1 MDLRRG
7 WAGGRGYGRGAARA
21 GACAVALSLAAALC
35 GAAGTAGA
43 STGAAGASSGA
54 STRAA
59 AAVRGAAPAGSQV
72 AKICAEPSPG
82 AVLAT
87 GSHRTPAGPPAA
99 AVRVDQVGYPS
110 GAAKLAEIMTK
121 ARPSGGPPGGGLHWV
136 VVRAGSCTVAASG
149 KTRQDLGS
157 WSKRYGWVWAV
168 RFTGVRAPG
177 RYRVGILGDAA
188 AASPWFTI
196 GAAAQLYARPLANAL
211 YFYENERDGPDFI
224 HTALRSAPG
233 HLNDLSAMTY
243 RSPPVDE
250 NGNFQGSLAKY
261 ATGVRINA
269 SGGWFDAGDYL
280 HFVET
285 TSYAE
290 AILLQG
296 IASFPDQMGA
306 GQMGSGA
313 AAGSSGT
320 GSSGTDFTGEAR
332 FGLDFLQRMWH
343 QRTRTLYYQ
352 VGTGEAN
359 NYYTGDHDIWRLPQ
373 ADDHYQGSN
382 RHDVYIRHPP
392 VFRAGKPGAPISPNL
407 AGRLAADFA
416 LCYQVFRHSDP
427 GYAANCLRE
436 AETVYAQAGTHWKGQ
451 LLTALPW
458 DFYPETSWR
467 DDMMLGATEL
477 ARALQDAGH
486 PAALPGGLPVR
497 SAATYLR
504 DAAGWA
510 HAWVNS
516 KQALSDT
523 LNLYDVS
530 ALADY
535 ELDLALARSPVPGL
549 AITRSQLLGNLRAQ
563 IKKGI
568 TTAAKDPFGFGFAW
582 DQWDT
587 TTHGAG
593 LTVMADEYDALAGR
607 PVYAAWA
614 QRWLDDI
621 LGSNAWGVSLI
632 VGDGTVFPDCMQ
644 HQVANLAG
652 SLDGQPPILAGAAVE
667 GPNSFAATGTV
678 PNMRRCAASAPGDI
692 PYASFNGQHA
702 VFADNVQ
709 SYSTVEPAID
719 LAALTPL
726 AFAWQQNGAR

>member
-7 WAGGRGYGRGAARA
+7 RQGRTRLGRPQLARTRRGAARA
-21 GACAVALSLAAALC
+21 GACAAAFSLAAALC
-35 GAAGTAGA
+35 GAAPGGAALAGAGLGGAASA
-43 STGAAGASSGA
+43 STGSG
-54 STRAA
+54 
-59 AAVRGAAPAGSQV
+59 GGQPGGPAV
-72 AKICAEPSPG
+72 AKICAEPSSG
-82 AVLAT
+82 AVLTT
-87 GSHRTPAGPPAA
+87 GSHRKPAGAPAA
-99 AVRVDQVGYPS
+99 AIRVDQVGYPS
-110 GAAKLAEIMTK
+110 GAAKVAEIMTK
-121 ARPSGGPPGGGLHWV
+121 ARPSGDLPGGGLRWV
-136 VVRAGSCTVAASG
+136 LVRAGSCTVAASG
-149 KTRQDLGS
+149 LARQNLGA
-157 WSKRYGWVWAV
+157 WSKRYGWVWAA
-168 RFTGVRAPG
+168 RFSQVRAPG
-177 RYRVGILGDAA
+177 RYRVGILGDAS
-188 AASPWFTI
+188 AASPWFAI
-196 GAAAQLYARPLANAL
+196 GSAARLYAQPLANAL

-233 HLNDLSAMTY
+233 HLNDASAMTY
-243 RSPPVDE
+243 RTPPVNG

-269 SGGWFDAGDYL
+269 TGGWFDAGDYL

-285 TSYAE
+285 TSYTE
-290 AILLQG
+290 AVLLQG
-296 IASFPDQMGA
+296 VASFPR
-306 GQMGSGA
+306 QMGSR
-313 AAGSSGT
+313 
-320 GSSGTDFTGEAR
+320 SGTDFTGEVK
-332 FGLDFLQRMWH
+332 FGLDFLRRMWH
-343 QRTRTLYYQ
+343 ERSRTLYYE

-359 NYYTGDHDIWRLPQ
+359 SYYFADHDIWRLPQ
-373 ADDHYQGSN
+373 ADDHYRGTN
-382 RHDVYIRHPP
+382 PHYLYVRHPP
-392 VFRAGKPGAPISPNL
+392 VFRAGRPGAKLSPNL

-416 LCYQVFRHSDP
+416 LCYQVLRHSDP
-427 GYAANCLRE
+427 GYADGCLRS
-436 AETVYAQAGTHWKGQ
+436 AETVYSLADPQWKGH
-451 LLTALPW
+451 LMTAIPW

-477 ARALQDAGH
+477 ARALQEAGH
-486 PAALPGGLPVR
+486 PAALPAGLPVR
-497 SAATYLR
+497 SAGTYLR
-504 DAAGWA
+504 DAASWA
-510 HAWVNS
+510 SAWIHS
-516 KQALSDT
+516 KQALADT

-535 ELDLALARSPVPGL
+535 ELVLTIRAQHATGL
-549 AITRSQLLGNLRAQ
+549 AVTTAQLLADLRGQ
-563 IKKGI
+563 IEKGI
-568 TTAAKDPFGFGFAW
+568 RIGAKDPFRFGFAW

-593 LTVMADEYDALAGR
+593 LTVMADEYDALTGR

-652 SLDGQPPILAGAAVE
+652 SLDGQPPVLAGAAVE

-678 PNMRRCAASAPGDI
+678 PNMRRCAANAPGNI
-692 PYASFNGQHA
+692 PYAAYNGQKA

-719 LAALTPL
+719 LTAMTPL